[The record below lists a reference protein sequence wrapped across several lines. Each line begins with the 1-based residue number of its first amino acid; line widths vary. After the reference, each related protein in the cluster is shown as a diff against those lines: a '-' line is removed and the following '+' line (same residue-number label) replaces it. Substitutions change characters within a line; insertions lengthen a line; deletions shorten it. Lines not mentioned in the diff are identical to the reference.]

1 MFGANTFLPFTTSN
15 RRTHLA
21 GSGVLDDHL
30 ADSGAQNDGNSQG
43 TNADSTSCPSG
54 FVKGKCDA
62 SAKYKLPAH
71 SRDFFT
77 TWSFWLCCIA
87 VVAAMLYAIG
97 QCVVGVLE
105 CKAAKAGAGKPT
117 SKAIKYLHIILT
129 YMLAPLALCGASNSI
144 GVLAT
149 SQQFLGWNFTQGIVV
164 TDDAAA
170 TNTSLSQQMPMQMP
184 IQMPMQVPM
193 QQQTMQQQTST
204 SSSQL
209 GMSLPF
215 ADAVF
220 RDNFVVHI
228 APALAAFVV
237 LLLLATGRNGPAIPQ
252 WRVMVVAIACMLVF
266 LVLYLCVPASDE
278 NGKQY
283 FGWDKI
289 KYVYNDPQPWM
300 FAAQL
305 VFVAL
310 ALVMVPC
317 CLLSRK
323 NPWTVA
329 CTAP

>member
-1 MFGANTFLPFTTSN
+1 MSVANSVANAMSAFTFTNRGNLFATQPLP
-15 RRTHLA
+15 
-21 GSGVLDDHL
+21 
-30 ADSGAQNDGNSQG
+30 DSGAQNDGNSQG

-54 FVKGKCDA
+54 FVKGECDA

-71 SRDFFT
+71 STDFFT

-117 SKAIKYLHIILT
+117 SKAMKNLHIVLA
-129 YMLAPLALCGASNSI
+129 YVLAPLALCGASNSI

-164 TDDAAA
+164 TDDPAA
-170 TNTSLSQQMPMQMP
+170 TNTSLSQQK
-184 IQMPMQVPM
+184 PMQVPM
-193 QQQTMQQQTST
+193 QQQTNT

-252 WRVMVVAIACMLVF
+252 WHVMVVAIACMLVF
-266 LVLYLCVPASDE
+266 LVIYLCVPASDE

-317 CLLSRK
+317 CLLSRE